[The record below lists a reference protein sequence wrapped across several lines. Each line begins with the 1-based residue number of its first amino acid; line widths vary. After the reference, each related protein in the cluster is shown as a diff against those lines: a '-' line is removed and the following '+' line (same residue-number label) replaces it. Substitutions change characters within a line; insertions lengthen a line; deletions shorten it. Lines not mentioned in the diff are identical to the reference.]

1 MKHSILPAAVFAL
14 ALALVLG
21 SGNAYSDTLQ
31 VGPKRL
37 YKTPSAAALAARDG
51 DVVAIDAGVYP
62 GDVVV
67 WPQNRLTLR
76 GVGGRAHL
84 KAEGNAAE
92 GKAIWVLKGNGI
104 VVENV
109 EFSGARVTDKN
120 GAGIRFEGTNLT
132 IRSAHFHDNE
142 MGILTG
148 KNPNSHILIEGSEFN
163 NNTVDYQRYG
173 RLGHNIYIGEVQRF
187 TLRNS
192 YIHDASIGHNVKS
205 RASENYILY
214 NRIMDE
220 HDGSSYL
227 VDLPNGGEAY
237 IIGNLF
243 HKGKNADNSALIA
256 FAAEH
261 NRDNPQQALYVVN
274 NTFVSDYGD
283 GIFVKNFSIAPAQL
297 INNLFVGKGTLLQ
310 GLGEQSHNL
319 AVEDIGFKNRARFD
333 YHLLPG
339 SVAIDKGVAPG
350 RSASGYALRPE
361 FQYVH
366 PLRLKPRLQHGALDV
381 GAYEFSGK

>member
-1 MKHSILPAAVFAL
+1 MKR
-14 ALALVLG
+14 LVLLAVSLAIAG
-21 SGNAYSDTLQ
+21 SIVSGKAYPDTIQ

-37 YKTPSAAALAARDG
+37 YKVPSAAASVAKDG
-51 DVVAIDAGVYP
+51 DVVAIEAGVYR
-62 GDVVV
+62 GDVAV
-67 WPQNRLTLR
+67 WPQQRLTLR

-84 KAEGNAAE
+84 QAEGNAAE
-92 GKAIWVLKGNGI
+92 GKAIWVLKGNDI
-104 VVENV
+104 TVENI
-109 EFSGARVTDKN
+109 EFFGARVNSKN
-120 GAGIRFEGTNLT
+120 GAGIRFEGANLR
-132 IRSAHFHDNE
+132 IRNSHFYNNE

-148 KNPNSHILIEGSEFN
+148 KNPNSSILIEGSEFN
-163 NNTVDYQRYG
+163 DNTVDYRLYG

-220 HDGSSYL
+220 RNDSSYL

-243 HKGKNADNSALIA
+243 HKGKNADNSTLIA

-274 NTFVSDYGD
+274 NTFVNDHSD
-283 GIFVKNFSIAPAQL
+283 GIFVKNFSIAPAKL
-297 INNLFVGKGTLLQ
+297 INNLLVGAGQALW
-310 GLGEQSHNL
+310 GPGEQDHDL
-319 AVEDIGFKNRARFD
+319 AVGDAGFKDPAKFD
-333 YHLLPG
+333 YRLLPG
-339 SVAIDKGVAPG
+339 SVAIDKGVEPG
-350 RSASGYALRPE
+350 RSASGFALRPE
-361 FQYVH
+361 FQYAH
-366 PLRLKPRLQHGALDV
+366 PLHLQPRLPSRGIDV